1 METSTVHSIS
11 RASEQ
16 TSTPDPVQITSRK
29 LTKRV
34 IETLP
39 SDPGG
44 REAFVWDGGDGGLKG
59 FGVRIAPG
67 GTKSYMVFTAPR
79 KAARAGW

>member
-1 METSTVHSIS
+1 METFTMASTSK
-11 RASEQ
+11 ASGQ
-16 TSTPDPVQITSRK
+16 TTTPYSVQISSRK

-34 IETLP
+34 IEALC

-44 REAFVWDGGDGGLKG
+44 RESFVWDGGDGGLKG

-67 GTKSYMVFTAPR
+67 GTKSYIV
-79 KAARAGW
+79 